1 MHSLTSNFNLMY
13 SNSNWKSLKKDG
25 VTIDSDFDSF
35 YLNLI
40 NEQYL
45 KKYDSFHILIFLDKK
60 NYNNTKNR
68 INSLK
73 SILNKYSYKP
83 FFFYLTFSDN
93 FNKKEIKKI
102 KYNICKLNK
111 ILRNLFLE
119 YSFRDQKKIYNNR
132 NYSILKFP
140 FDISIILNFT
150 KIIKKKINIINSKP
164 FKLIILD
171 CDNTLWGGVLNE
183 DRFSD
188 IKYINKKVDFSFK
201 DLQKKLLNLKN
212 KGFLL
217 SLCSKNNEKDVWK
230 FLKKKKMELQ
240 KKDFIL
246 SRINWNEKSDNIS
259 FIVKNLN
266 LRLEDCIFIDD
277 NILEI
282 NKVKNKLKKINTFHL
297 KDLSQAKDFFENE
310 NRFNKFIISKD
321 DLKKY
326 KQYKLKSKF
335 TEHISKDRNVVSVL
349 KGLRQKIK
357 ILNCGRTNMKRA
369 EELFNK
375 TNQFNFS
382 LNRYKSSDLFNILN
396 KKKFKIKLFSL
407 KDKFGDHG
415 IIGSYVFEKKKDSVL
430 ISDFILSCRVL
441 YRYVEQYILYNI
453 IKKNSGKKVKILY
466 KKTKVNSN
474 LIPKFLK
481 TQEFILSKKN
491 KNYFL
496 YNIKFNKKNID
507 ETKKIFK

>member
-60 NYNNTKNR
+60 NYNNTKKR

-73 SILNKYSYKP
+73 RIFNKYSYKP
-83 FFFYLTFSDN
+83 FFIYLTFSDN
-93 FNKKEIKKI
+93 FTKKEIKKI

-111 ILRNLFLE
+111 NLRNLFLE

-259 FIVKNLN
+259 FIAKNLN

-335 TEHISKDRNVVSVL
+335 TEHISKDRNVASVL
-349 KGLRQKIK
+349 KGLKQKIK

-382 LNRYKSSDLFNILN
+382 LNRYKSNDLFNILN
-396 KKKFKIKLFSL
+396 KNKFEVKLFSL

-415 IIGSYVFEKKKDSVL
+415 IIGSYILEKKKDDVL

>member
-1 MHSLTSNFNLMY
+1 M
-13 SNSNWKSLKKDG
+13 
-25 VTIDSDFDSF
+25 
-35 YLNLI
+35 
-40 NEQYL
+40 
-45 KKYDSFHILIFLDKK
+45 
-60 NYNNTKNR
+60 
-68 INSLK
+68 
-73 SILNKYSYKP
+73 
-83 FFFYLTFSDN
+83 
-93 FNKKEIKKI
+93 
-102 KYNICKLNK
+102 
-111 ILRNLFLE
+111 
-119 YSFRDQKKIYNNR
+119 
-132 NYSILKFP
+132 
-140 FDISIILNFT
+140 
-150 KIIKKKINIINSKP
+150 
-164 FKLIILD
+164 
-171 CDNTLWGGVLNE
+171 
-183 DRFSD
+183 
-188 IKYINKKVDFSFK
+188 
-201 DLQKKLLNLKN
+201 
-212 KGFLL
+212 
-217 SLCSKNNEKDVWK
+217 
-230 FLKKKKMELQ
+230 
-240 KKDFIL
+240 
-246 SRINWNEKSDNIS
+246 
-259 FIVKNLN
+259 
-266 LRLEDCIFIDD
+266 
-277 NILEI
+277 
-282 NKVKNKLKKINTFHL
+282 KNKLKKINTFHL

-349 KGLRQKIK
+349 KGLKQKIK

-382 LNRYKSSDLFNILN
+382 LNRYKSNDLFNILN
-396 KKKFKIKLFSL
+396 KKKFEVKLFSL

-415 IIGSYVFEKKKDSVL
+415 IIGSYILEKKKDDVL

-453 IKKNSGKKVKILY
+453 IKQNSGKKVKILY

>member
-40 NEQYL
+40 DEQYL

-60 NYNNTKNR
+60 N
-68 INSLK
+68 
-73 SILNKYSYKP
+73 
-83 FFFYLTFSDN
+83 
-93 FNKKEIKKI
+93 
-102 KYNICKLNK
+102 
-111 ILRNLFLE
+111 
-119 YSFRDQKKIYNNR
+119 YNNR

-188 IKYINKKVDFSFK
+188 IKYINKKVDYSFK
-201 DLQKKLLNLKN
+201 DFQKKLLNLKN

-335 TEHISKDRNVVSVL
+335 TEHISKDRNVASVL
-349 KGLRQKIK
+349 KGLKQKIK

-382 LNRYKSSDLFNILN
+382 LNRYKSNDLFNILN
-396 KKKFKIKLFSL
+396 KKKFEVKLFSL

-415 IIGSYVFEKKKDSVL
+415 IIGSYILEKKKDDVL

-453 IKKNSGKKVKILY
+453 IKQNSGKKVKILY